1 MKSMGIAPRLLMVCL
16 VAAMAGCRRESPPE
30 GQSGQGRRHIAQRK
44 QKSALPQSHAVL
56 PNGES
61 LPAEIQHLLQLREAD
76 DKTAYIRK
84 AREFLSTNRNDLIAA
99 DVATLYAQMRMTNE
113 IISFGMTYANNSPA
127 RLLEFADIA
136 NNESWNEVTAIFA
149 RETSRMPNA
158 SYAELFRAARFIVED
173 PGVKFDTILERL
185 ESLAEKRYQKEDLK
199 LLTCEHAVLSGNTM
213 SETTDVLSQLATDAM
228 MPQVRRDA
236 SRLLS
241 EIAIKNISNTE

>member
-1 MKSMGIAPRLLMVCL
+1 MKSLGIAFRLLMVCI

-30 GQSGQGRRHIAQRK
+30 CQSDQGRKHIAQRK
-44 QKSALPQSHAVL
+44 QKSAPPQSHAVL

-61 LPAEIQHLLQLREAD
+61 LPAEIQHLLQLRKAD

-113 IISFGMTYANNSPA
+113 IISFGMTYANSSPA

-136 NNESWNEVTAIFA
+136 NNESWSKVTVAFA

-158 SYAELFRAARFIVED
+158 SYAELFRAAHFLVDE
-173 PGVKFDTILERL
+173 PGIEFGAILDRL

-199 LLTCEHAVLSGNTM
+199 MLMCEHAVRSGKTTP
-213 SETTDVLSQLATDAM
+213 ETTDVLSQLAADAM

-241 EIAIKNISNTE
+241 EIAIKNISNKE